1 MFSSMTFQSAPQG
14 VRRRS
19 VRAAM
24 AALRELLKDPNNT
37 AQGFRLVEALD
48 PYIHHRELS
57 RMRSAASGVRLLH
70 ERPELLDLL
79 RQRSMLERLP
89 DGSLGRAY
97 RDYCERE
104 GLDPESFVR
113 VGQAGSQADAHDDE
127 LVRYAAHRS
136 RDSHDV
142 WHVVCGYR
150 TDLAGEAGILGFT
163 LAQTRS
169 PGLLLL
175 FIGGLL
181 QSLLMGRKDGAT
193 MRRLAW
199 RGLRGGLR
207 AQPLSAAPWEA
218 WLARSLDDVRAELGI
233 TDVPC
238 YEPAYAARFRRDP
251 VTP

>member
-1 MFSSMTFQSAPQG
+1 MFYRNSAPGTRAAQLSEG
-14 VRRRS
+14 VGRRS
-19 VRAAM
+19 VGAAL
-24 AALRELLKDPNNT
+24 AALRVLLKDPTDT

-48 PYIHHRELS
+48 PYVHHRELA
-57 RMRSAASGVRLLH
+57 RMQSAPSGQRLLR
-70 ERPELLDLL
+70 EQPVLLDVLRHRSLL
-79 RQRSMLERLP
+79 EALP
-89 DGSLGRAY
+89 EGSLGRAY

-104 GLDPESFVR
+104 RLDPESFVVVGR
-113 VGQAGSQADAHDDE
+113 VGSQADAIPDE
-127 LVRYAAHRS
+127 LVRYAAHRH

-142 WHVVCGYR
+142 WHVVCGFR

-175 FIGGLL
+175 YIGGFLH
-181 QSLLMGRKDGAT
+181 SLAIGRKHGAT

-199 RGLRGGLR
+199 RGLRSGLR

-233 TDVPC
+233 TDIPS
-238 YEPAYAARFRRDP
+238 YAPAYAHAH
-251 VTP
+251 